1 MGEPTFRLVFRGDYS
16 LDYDLQEVK
25 QKVSALLKVDQSKVD
40 TLFTGKA
47 VTLKSRLRHEEA
59 LRLKA
64 AFDKTGGISYV
75 EPMPQIKEQIVSWSN
90 PSDEISPQSR
100 VSPSPAVPEKQ
111 EPFSCPK
118 CGFEQ
123 EQSPSC
129 VQCGVFF
136 HKITAAY
143 EDSRRLEADVKT
155 ASATT
160 GPAMDVK
167 EECKWA
173 MACHLSALSGFL
185 IPFGN
190 VIGPLVVWICK
201 KNQSEF
207 VNEHGKTALN
217 FQLTLTIFIFGSL
230 LLSVLNS
237 FLLMVL
243 IPVVAILSIY
253 NLFIII
259 TSGIKANNGEYV
271 EISLSSRIIK

>member
-1 MGEPTFRLVFRGDYS
+1 MEEPSFRLVFRGDYS

-25 QKVSALLKVDQSKVD
+25 QKVSALLKMDQSKVD

-47 VTLKSRLRHEEA
+47 VTLKSKLRHEEA

-75 EPMPQIKEQIVSWSN
+75 EQMPDIKEQIVRWSN

-100 VSPSPAVPEKQ
+100 VSPSPAVTEKQ
-111 EPFSCPK
+111 DQFICPK

-136 HKITAAY
+136 HKLTAAY
-143 EDSRRLEADVKT
+143 EDSRREAEIKA

-207 VNEHGKTALN
+207 VNEHGKAALN

-230 LLSVLNS
+230 LLSVLNG
-237 FLLMVL
+237 FLLMILV
-243 IPVVAILSIY
+243 PVIAILSIY
-253 NLFIII
+253 NLVIII